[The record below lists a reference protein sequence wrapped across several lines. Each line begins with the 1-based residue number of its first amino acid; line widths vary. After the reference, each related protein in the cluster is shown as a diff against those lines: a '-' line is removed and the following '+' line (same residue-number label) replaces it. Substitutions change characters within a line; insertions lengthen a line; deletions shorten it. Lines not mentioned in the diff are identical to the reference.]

1 MSCSE
6 LCHDQSTFPPPVT
19 TSHCYNQNNSLGEIL
34 LYSVRRTIV
43 KGTVTVRISYHKNHE
58 LKLLLYQHYVLR
70 HIEREFQPAV
80 SCPVSHFNETKM

>member
-1 MSCSE
+1 MSRVRCDMSCSE

-19 TSHCYNQNNSLGEIL
+19 TSQCYNQNNSLGEIL

-58 LKLLLYQHYVLR
+58 LKLLPLTTFHA
-70 HIEREFQPAV
+70 ETPA
-80 SCPVSHFNETKM
+80 STWLSD